1 VYATAVDATVFVDLF
16 GTDEDI
22 AGNRRLA
29 YKEDAPAGTTYLDGS
44 EQRKVTDL
52 LLEQV
57 ECSDIVLINKCD
69 LLKDPTDVELVK
81 KVASMFMLART
92 IINVQ

>member
-1 VYATAVDATVFVDLF
+1 MFLDLF

-29 YKEDAPAGTTYLDGS
+29 YKEDAPSGPTYLDGS
-44 EQRKVTDL
+44 DQRKVTDL

-57 ECSDIVLINKCD
+57 ECSDIVLVNKCD
-69 LLKDPTDVELVK
+69 LLGDPSDVELVK
-81 KVASMFMLART
+81 KV
-92 IINVQ
+92 I